1 MNKEIEYLKKYL
13 KDKDMET
20 AIKELESG
28 IPVQYIVGNVDFY
41 GNTFKVNKNTLI
53 PRFETELLVEKT
65 IKYINKYFNNEIKI
79 LDIGTGS
86 GCIAITLNK
95 LLDNS
100 GVTAVDISK
109 DALDVAREN
118 NKINNTDV
126 NFIESDVFSNIN
138 DKYDV
143 IISNPPYISYDE
155 DIMDVVYNNEPH
167 MALYADDNGLYFYDK
182 ILRECRKYL
191 NDRFLIAFEIGY
203 KQGNDI
209 LNIINKYFDT
219 YPGVRD
225 YMDKEI
231 ETAKKNG
238 YVKTIMNRKRVID
251 ELKSTNYM
259 IRNMGERM
267 ALNTP
272 VQGSASDILKKAMIE
287 IDEIFEKENIKSKM
301 LLQVHDELIFNVY
314 DDEIDKVKEIVYN
327 TMTNVFDLKV
337 PLDVDIELGNNWYEA
352 K

>member
-13 KDKDMET
+13 KDKDMNI

-41 GNTFKVNKNTLI
+41 GYTFKVNKNTLI

-100 GVTAVDISK
+100 RVTAVDISK

-182 ILRECRKYL
+182 ILMECRKYL
-191 NDRFLIAFEIGY
+191 NDRFFIAFEIGY

-209 LNIINKYFDT
+209 INIINKYFDNVNISLEKD
-219 YPGVRD
+219 YNGRD
-225 YMDKEI
+225 
-231 ETAKKNG
+231 
-238 YVKTIMNRKRVID
+238 RF
-251 ELKSTNYM
+251 
-259 IRNMGERM
+259 
-267 ALNTP
+267 
-272 VQGSASDILKKAMIE
+272 
-287 IDEIFEKENIKSKM
+287 IFVSNI
-301 LLQVHDELIFNVY
+301 N
-314 DDEIDKVKEIVYN
+314 
-327 TMTNVFDLKV
+327 
-337 PLDVDIELGNNWYEA
+337 
-352 K
+352 

>member
-1 MNKEIEYLKKYL
+1 MNDIEYLRKYL
-13 KDKDMET
+13 KDKDLDT
-20 AIKELESG
+20 ALKELESG
-28 IPVQYIVGNVDFY
+28 IPVQYIVGNTNFY
-41 GNTFKVNKNTLI
+41 GYDFKVNRNTLI

-65 IKYINKYFNNEIKI
+65 YNYIKKYFNRDNIKI

-100 GVTAVDISK
+100 MVTAVDISK

-209 LNIINKYFDT
+209 LNIINKYFDNVNISLEKD
-219 YPGVRD
+219 YSGRD
-225 YMDKEI
+225 
-231 ETAKKNG
+231 
-238 YVKTIMNRKRVID
+238 RF
-251 ELKSTNYM
+251 
-259 IRNMGERM
+259 
-267 ALNTP
+267 
-272 VQGSASDILKKAMIE
+272 
-287 IDEIFEKENIKSKM
+287 IFIWN
-301 LLQVHDELIFNVY
+301 H
-314 DDEIDKVKEIVYN
+314 
-327 TMTNVFDLKV
+327 
-337 PLDVDIELGNNWYEA
+337 
-352 K
+352 